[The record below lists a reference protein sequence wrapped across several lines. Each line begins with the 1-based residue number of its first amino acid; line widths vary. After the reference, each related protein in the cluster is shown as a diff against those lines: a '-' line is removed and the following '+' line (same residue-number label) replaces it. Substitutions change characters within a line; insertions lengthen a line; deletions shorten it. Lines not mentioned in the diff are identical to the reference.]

1 MPNSRPRRPSHLGK
15 AALVGVGSTPYLKQ
29 TDETVLAL
37 AADACAAAL
46 GDAGLTAR
54 DVDGIVSFSLW
65 GDSVPVQ
72 AVASALAVPEL
83 TLSLDLELGGQAPCF
98 AVNQAAMAVASG
110 AADVVLVYRA
120 LKGRSGLRVGSQRFR
135 STSSQ
140 YRYPIGFS
148 AYAQYIAM
156 WARRYMIETGATQE
170 DLAGVAIAQSVSG
183 SINPR
188 AIRNRRI
195 TIEDYWA
202 SPGVVDPFRQAD
214 CTSEVDGACAVVV
227 TSLERARDLRHRPA
241 VIDGAAW
248 ATGARAG
255 YDIADVQSW
264 PDYSRNCHSVL
275 ARRLWESSSV
285 GPAEIGLAEIYD
297 CFTAVVLMTLEG
309 LGLAGRG
316 EAGAM
321 IRSGRTAL
329 DGDLPVNTHGGLL
342 REGYLHGM
350 NTVAEAVVQ
359 VQGRAA
365 DRQVARPESCV
376 VTSGALM
383 DGSALVLVADR

>member
-1 MPNSRPRRPSHLGK
+1 VPTSRPRRPSHLGK
-15 AALVGVGSTPYLKQ
+15 SALVGVGSTPYVKQ
-29 TDETVLAL
+29 SGATVLAL
-37 AADACAAAL
+37 AAQACAAAL
-46 GDAGLTAR
+46 QDAGLTAH
-54 DVDGIVSFSLW
+54 DVDGIVGFSLW
-65 GDSVPVQ
+65 GDSVPAQ
-72 AVASALAVPEL
+72 AVASSLAVPEL
-83 TLSLDLELGGQAPCF
+83 ALSLDLELGGQAPCF
-98 AVNQAAMAVASG
+98 AVNHAAMAVASG
-110 AADVVLVYRA
+110 VADVVLVYRA
-120 LKGRSGLRVGSQRFR
+120 LKGSSGLRIGSQRFR

-156 WARRYMIETGATQE
+156 WARRYMIETGANQE
-170 DLAGVAIAQSVSG
+170 DLAAVAIAQSVNG
-183 SINPR
+183 SMNPR
-188 AIRNRRI
+188 AIRAQRI
-195 TIEDYWA
+195 TLDDYWA
-202 SPGVVDPFRQAD
+202 SPGVVDPFRRAD
-214 CTSEVDGACAVVV
+214 CTAEVDGACAVVV
-227 TSLERARDLRHRPA
+227 TSLARARDLRHRPA

-255 YDIADVQSW
+255 YDIADIQSW
-264 PDYSRNCHSVL
+264 PDYSLNCHSLL
-275 ARRLWESSSV
+275 AARLWESSSV
-285 GPAEIGLAEIYD
+285 GCGDIDFAEIYD
-297 CFTAVVLMTLEG
+297 CFTSVVLMTLEG

-350 NTVAEAVVQ
+350 NTVAEAVLQ
-359 VQGRAA
+359 LQGRGG
-365 DRQVARPESCV
+365 DRQVARSGSCV